1 MPVQTRVMAL
11 EEAKQADALMLF
23 GEKYDA
29 MVRVVSMS
37 IERDAEFSGEGLRR
51 SAELCGGTHVDTSAQ
66 VFPFK
71 VTSEG
76 SVAAGTRRVEA
87 VAGAAALRWLEEQR
101 EALADVADVV
111 RVTAALRGDAR
122 NVVQQA
128 ARLADKERAARQQAA
143 ALRLRLLE
151 AQAAGP
157 PAAARGRIAVHRV
170 PDLCPD
176 DAKETAEA
184 LKLFAARAVQ
194 ERPALLHLLLC
205 GESRI
210 ASAAAKDSGLDAAK
224 ALRLC
229 LDEMGRR
236 GVKGGKGGGGKEF
249 AQGQLKHGDDAHRV
263 LDATTAAL
271 GAPAEHA
278 WPATSTTGRQRP
290 SDRAKDTTGENSTLH
305 SDQ

>member
-1 MPVQTRVMAL
+1 VPVQTREMAL

-23 GEKYDA
+23 GEKYDEV
-29 MVRVVSMS
+29 VRVVSMS
-37 IERDAEFSGEGLRR
+37 VEHAAETSEAELRR

-87 VAGAAALRWLEEQR
+87 VAGAAALRWLEDQR
-101 EALADVADVV
+101 EALSDVADVV
-111 RVTAALRGDAR
+111 RVNAALRGDAR

-157 PAAARGRIAVHRV
+157 PAAARGRVAVHRV

-205 GESRI
+205 GETRI
-210 ASAAAKDSGLDAAK
+210 ASAAGKDSGLDAGK

-236 GVKGGKGGGGKEF
+236 GVTGGKGGGGKEF
-249 AQGQLKHGDDAHRV
+249 AQGQLKHGDDALCV
-263 LDATTAAL
+263 LDATTAVL
-271 GAPAEHA
+271 GA
-278 WPATSTTGRQRP
+278 
-290 SDRAKDTTGENSTLH
+290 
-305 SDQ
+305 